1 MTTLDA
7 RTADSWSDGDASYD
21 VTVLLPFGADRQQD
35 VAALDALGSLDIGLR
50 WNLLATDLGGFP
62 AVTEV
67 LRAADG
73 DLELVEL
80 PGSDEVDAL
89 ANALRRVTG
98 RLVWVPPVGAAPS
111 GALLTDALDAR
122 TAAGAAA
129 YFSMKH
135 GLVAESRALHAL
147 PTTGSQFHPSRRS
160 WCEALAADVAAAGF
174 QVNLPG
180 VDEHPAGLTPLLLSL
195 INGRCG
201 STLTM
206 QLLATSDA
214 IAFDRQPPYENNYL
228 GYLTRLAGHIA
239 LPPGM
244 TVGDGGA
251 LSRGEVEFAAA
262 LPFDTSVNRPDL
274 SRRMLR
280 GMWRE
285 FSAFRQE
292 MEPAA
297 RLWAEKY
304 GRQAI
309 PEVLPPARILMLVRD
324 PRDMWCSIDAFD
336 RRRGFYGFGRA
347 TDESRQTFLQ
357 RHLDSVQE
365 YAKRRYPAN
374 SSVLLV
380 RYEDM
385 VHDLDAQARR
395 IGSWLG
401 VQLSAAA
408 VHAQSAAF
416 RDHMTSADPAAS
428 VARWRSELPAAD
440 AALFSDQLLTELLN
454 LGYPLD

>member
-1 MTTLDA
+1 VYV
-7 RTADSWSDGDASYD
+7 S
-21 VTVLLPFGADRQQD
+21 PE
-35 VAALDALGSLDIGLR
+35 LGLIGE
-50 WNLLATDLGGFP
+50 
-62 AVTEV
+62 TEV
-67 LRAADG
+67 LRG
-73 DLELVEL
+73 
-80 PGSDEVDAL
+80 
-89 ANALRRVTG
+89 
-98 RLVWVPPVGAAPS
+98 
-111 GALLTDALDAR
+111 
-122 TAAGAAA
+122 
-129 YFSMKH
+129 
-135 GLVAESRALHAL
+135 L
-147 PTTGSQFHPSRRS
+147 PTTGSQFHPGRRS
-160 WCEALAADVAAAGF
+160 WCEALAADAAATGCA
-174 QVNLPG
+174 VSLPG
-180 VDEHPAGLTPLLLSL
+180 VGEHPNGLTPLLLSL

-228 GYLTRLAGHIA
+228 GYLNRLAGHIA
-239 LPPGM
+239 LPAGL

-262 LPFDTSVNRPDL
+262 LPFDTSVDRPDL

-285 FSAFRQE
+285 FSAFRRE
-292 MEPAA
+292 SEPAA

-309 PEVLPPARILMLVRD
+309 PEVLPPARVLMLVRD

-347 TDESRQTFLQ
+347 ADESRQTFLQ

-365 YAKRRYPAN
+365 YAKRRYPAG

-385 VHDLDAQARR
+385 VLDLEAQARR
-395 IGSWLG
+395 IGAWLG

-408 VHAQSAAF
+408 VQAQSAAF
-416 RDHMTSADPAAS
+416 RDHMTSSDPSAS

-440 AALFSDQLLTELLN
+440 AALFSDQLLGELLS